1 MLDKEISQLK
11 NELEQIKDLPIKI
24 RNINKYVY
32 DEHVPKGTAVFNLKC
47 SVMFVDIRNSTDMT
61 DENGRKNMVKIYKMF
76 AKLVIKA
83 VEKNDGKV
91 NQIMGDGM
99 LCTFIDGDDLPS
111 GAKAINA
118 AMQINTYLNE
128 AYNPIVE
135 KSWKISCGIG
145 IRTGHIYLNRIGT
158 RGRNKT
164 CKVAYPSSITNYAC
178 KLCSIADGGE
188 ILFDETTYG
197 QINDKE
203 LKNRASIVNKDD
215 LGKCKSIEGT
225 IWSIDNNG

>member
-1 MLDKEISQLK
+1 MLKEDISQLK
-11 NELEQIKDLPIKI
+11 NELKQIKDLPIKI
-24 RNINKYVY
+24 KNIDKYVY
-32 DEHVPKGTAVFNLKC
+32 DKHVPKGTEVFNLKC
-47 SVMFVDIRNSTDMT
+47 SIMFVDIRNSTDMT

-83 VEKNDGKV
+83 VENNDGKV
-91 NQIMGDGM
+91 DQIMGDGM
-99 LCTFIDGDDLPS
+99 LCTFIDGNLPS

-118 AMQINTYLNE
+118 AMNINTYLSE

-135 KSWKISCGIG
+135 ESWEISCGIG
-145 IRTGHIYLNRIGT
+145 IRTGHVYLTKIGT

-178 KLCSIADGGE
+178 KLCNIAEGGE

-197 QINDKE
+197 QIKNKE
-203 LKNRASIVNKDD
+203 LKKVVKTVNKNM
-215 LGKCKSIEGT
+215 LGICKSIKGR
-225 IWSIDNNG
+225 IWRL

>member
-1 MLDKEISQLK
+1 MLDKDISQLR
-11 NELEQIKDLPIKI
+11 NELKQIKDLHIKI
-24 RNINKYVY
+24 RNIHEYVY
-32 DEHVPKGTAVFNLKC
+32 DEHVPKGAEVFNLKC
-47 SVMFVDIRNSTDMT
+47 SVKFVDIRNSTDMT
-61 DENGRKNMVKIYKMF
+61 DDNGRKNMVKIYKMF

-83 VEKNDGKV
+83 VENNDGKV

-99 LCTFIDGDDLPS
+99 LCTFIDGDIPS

-118 AMQINTYLNE
+118 AMEINTYLSE

-135 KSWKISCGIG
+135 ESWKISCGIG
-145 IRTGHIYLNRIGT
+145 IRTGHVYLNRIGT

-178 KLCSIADGGE
+178 KLCNIAEGGT
-188 ILFDETTYG
+188 ILFDETTYN
-197 QINDKE
+197 QIKDRE
-203 LKNRASIVNKDD
+203 LKKMASVVYKAY
-215 LGKCKSIEGT
+215 LGKCKSVEGT